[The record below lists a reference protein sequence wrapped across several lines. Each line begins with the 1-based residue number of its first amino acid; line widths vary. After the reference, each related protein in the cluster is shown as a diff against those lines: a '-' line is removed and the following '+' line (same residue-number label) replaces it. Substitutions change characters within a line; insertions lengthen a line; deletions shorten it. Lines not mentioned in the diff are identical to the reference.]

1 MKRKFLILIVEH
13 RNGDFKFLFL
23 LLRLIIINM
32 TEETKKQLM
41 QSVYKLADH
50 YQIPNATLVSFK
62 KRNLL
67 LELINTK
74 NSTAFKFINDLIES
88 TVQLD
93 RIENDKE
100 KQTKKPE
107 HWNAET
113 ITAKNLVNKSTEKLM
128 KFLEAEGIK
137 NEELKG

>member
-1 MKRKFLILIVEH
+1 ML
-13 RNGDFKFLFL
+13 L

-41 QSVYKLADH
+41 QYVYKLADH
-50 YQIPNATLVSFK
+50 YEIPNSGLVSFK

-74 NSTAFKFINDLIES
+74 NATAFKFINELIDS
-88 TVQLD
+88 AVQLD

-100 KQTKKPE
+100 KQTKKPD
-107 HWNAET
+107 HWKAET
-113 ITAKNLVNKSTEKLM
+113 LKAKNLVEKATEKII
-128 KFLEAEGIK
+128 KFFEAEKISIEGLD
-137 NEELKG
+137 N

>member
-1 MKRKFLILIVEH
+1 
-13 RNGDFKFLFL
+13 
-23 LLRLIIINM
+23 M

-41 QSVYKLADH
+41 QYVYKLADH
-50 YQIPNATLVSFK
+50 YEIPNSELVSFK

-74 NSTAFKFINDLIES
+74 NITAFKFLNELIDAS
-88 TVQLD
+88 LQLE

-107 HWNAET
+107 HWAAET
-113 ITAKNLVNKSTEKLM
+113 LKAKNLVIKSSEKLI
-128 KFLEAEGIK
+128 KFFEDEAISTNGLE
-137 NEELKG
+137 N

>member
-1 MKRKFLILIVEH
+1 
-13 RNGDFKFLFL
+13 
-23 LLRLIIINM
+23 M
-32 TEETKKQLM
+32 TEETKKHLM
-41 QSVYKLADH
+41 QYVYKLADH
-50 YQIPNATLVSFK
+50 YEIPNSELVSFK

-74 NSTAFKFINDLIES
+74 DATAFKFINEFIDS

-107 HWNAET
+107 HWAAET
-113 ITAKNLVNKSTEKLM
+113 VKAKNLVEKAKEKLI
-128 KFLEAEGIK
+128 KFFEAEAISK
-137 NEELKG
+137 NGLEN

>member
-1 MKRKFLILIVEH
+1 
-13 RNGDFKFLFL
+13 
-23 LLRLIIINM
+23 M

-41 QSVYKLADH
+41 QYVYKLADH
-50 YQIPNATLVSFK
+50 YEIPNSELVSFK

-74 NSTAFKFINDLIES
+74 NITAFKFLNELIDAS
-88 TVQLD
+88 LQLD

-107 HWNAET
+107 HWAAET
-113 ITAKNLVNKSTEKLM
+113 LKAKNLVIKAREKLI
-128 KFLEAEGIK
+128 KFFEDEAISTNGLE
-137 NEELKG
+137 N

>member
-1 MKRKFLILIVEH
+1 
-13 RNGDFKFLFL
+13 
-23 LLRLIIINM
+23 M

-41 QSVYKLADH
+41 QYVYKLADH
-50 YQIPNATLVSFK
+50 YEIPNSGLVSFK

-74 NSTAFKFINDLIES
+74 DATAFKFINEFVDS
-88 TVQLD
+88 AVQLD

-100 KQTKKPE
+100 KQTKKPD

-113 ITAKNLVNKSTEKLM
+113 VKAKNLFEKTNEKLI
-128 KFLEAEGIK
+128 KFFEAEKISTDG
-137 NEELKG
+137 LTV